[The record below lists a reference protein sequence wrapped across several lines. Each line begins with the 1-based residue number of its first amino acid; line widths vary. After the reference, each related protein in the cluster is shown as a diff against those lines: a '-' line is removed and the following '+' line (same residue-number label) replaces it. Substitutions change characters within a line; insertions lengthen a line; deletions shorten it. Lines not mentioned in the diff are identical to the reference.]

1 MHKKLILI
9 VGLTTLLSGCAMAGM
24 SKEQRMEKKIE
35 KMAAMDF
42 PETTT
47 WINVELKTPPHTAPR
62 IMYVDYYP
70 MKIEACPELH
80 DAHQQVKV
88 TVDFLRE
95 EADGKVFGKKVAMLG
110 GGICEWTVGSIS
122 LGLEYASIEHL
133 NLGEGYKIAPGRS
146 IKVEFNDR
154 EYLAYDEK
162 QEIDFRPDYYVR
174 YEDTESRGWNLGGDF
189 SGKLVTFLSL
199 HTVKEFLINKK
210 TMSDPFNINFAP
222 RLDESKRAFLKS
234 RIISKPGDKIKED
247 FGTTYYIDGKEV
259 KKTNK
264 TPSFDYLN
272 DPEYYIFGDESYHF

>member
-1 MHKKLILI
+1 MHKKIILI

-88 TVDFLRE
+88 TLDFLRE

-110 GGICEWTVGSIS
+110 GGICEWTVGSIN

-133 NLGEGYKIAPGRS
+133 NLGEGYKPGPGNVITINFTDEEYRPYD
-146 IKVEFNDR
+146 VEP
-154 EYLAYDEK
+154 EV
-162 QEIDFRPDYYVR
+162 DFRPDYFVDYQDV
-174 YEDTESRGWNLGGDF
+174 ESVGWNLGGDF
-189 SGKLVTFLSL
+189 SGKTVTFLSL
-199 HTVKEFLINKK
+199 HTVKRFLINKK
-210 TMSDPFNINFAP
+210 TMNDPFNITFAP
-222 RLDESKRAFLKS
+222 KLDESKRAFYKATGKPKVD
-234 RIISKPGDKIKED
+234 RVIS
-247 FGTTYYIDGKEV
+247 TTYYIDGKEV

>member
-1 MHKKLILI
+1 MYKRLTLILSLI
-9 VGLTTLLSGCAMAGM
+9 TLVSGCAVLTM
-24 SKEQRMEKKIE
+24 SKEQRLEKKIE

-88 TVDFLRE
+88 TLDFLRE

-110 GGICEWTVGSIS
+110 GGICEWTVGSIN

-133 NLGEGYKIAPGRS
+133 NLGEGYKPGPGDVITINFTDEENRP
-146 IKVEFNDR
+146 
-154 EYLAYDEK
+154 YDDEP
-162 QEIDFRPDYYVR
+162 EVDFRPDYFVDYQ
-174 YEDTESRGWNLGGDF
+174 DSESVGWNLGGDF
-189 SGKLVTFLSL
+189 SGKTVTFLSKYS
-199 HTVKEFLINKK
+199 TKEFLINKK
-210 TMSDPFNINFAP
+210 TMSDPFNITFAP

-234 RIISKPGDKIKED
+234 RIISKPGEIIKED